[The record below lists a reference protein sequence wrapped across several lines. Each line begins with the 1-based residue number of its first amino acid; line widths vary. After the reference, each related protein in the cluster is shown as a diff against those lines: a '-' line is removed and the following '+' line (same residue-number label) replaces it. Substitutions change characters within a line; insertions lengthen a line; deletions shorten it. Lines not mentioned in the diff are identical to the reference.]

1 MAPSAATI
9 YDVAKEAGVSIATVS
24 RVLNDSQRVSE
35 ATRSAVVK
43 AIEHLGFVPKAEAR
57 ARAMH
62 GTRRIGIITPFLTAP
77 AYVQRLRGVGAALA
91 NQNYELVIHTVGS
104 LDQLN
109 SYLSALP
116 LAHRFDGLILL
127 SLKIDVILAE
137 RLAKQSLETVL
148 IEYSQP
154 NLSSIE
160 IDDLAG
166 GRMVA
171 EYLLKKG
178 HRRCAFVGDT
188 GIPGYVVYP
197 APQRL
202 YGFRQVLSDAG
213 APLCEENIYQGP
225 YDMETTRQCIK
236 ALLSRPEPPSAIFAA
251 TDLQAMGVLKAARDL
266 HLKVPQDI
274 AVVGFD
280 DLDMADYIGLTTV
293 CQHLEESGRIAVE
306 LLLSRLADPSRPGQ
320 HIQLPLTLCERETA

>member
-1 MAPSAATI
+1 MAKSAATI
-9 YDVAKEAGVSIATVS
+9 YDVAQEAGVSIATVS
-24 RVLNDSQRVSE
+24 RVLNDSQKVSG
-35 ATRSAVVK
+35 ATRLTVLK

-62 GTRRIGIITPFLTAP
+62 GIRRIGIITPFLTAP
-77 AYVQRLRGVGAALA
+77 AYVQRLRGVTSALA
-91 NQNYELVIHTVGS
+91 KQNYELVIHTVDS
-104 LDQLN
+104 FEQLN
-109 SYLSALP
+109 GYLGALP

-127 SLKIDVILAE
+127 SLKIDARLAD
-137 RLAKQSLETVL
+137 RLAKQGVETVL

-171 EYLLKKG
+171 DYLLKKG
-178 HRRCAFVGDT
+178 HRCCAFVGDT
-188 GIPGYVVYP
+188 DIPSYVVFP
-197 APQRL
+197 TPQRL
-202 YGFRQVLSDAG
+202 NGFRQVLSDAG
-213 APLCEENIYQGP
+213 VPLCEENIYQGP
-225 YDMETTRQCIK
+225 YDMETTRQCVK
-236 ALLSRPEPPSAIFAA
+236 AMLNRPQPPTAIFAA

-266 HLKVPQDI
+266 NLKVPQNV